1 MGVEESREKKHH
13 EMDALPSFSARLS
26 LATTLF
32 LKKKKKKK
40 KKIRVTSVSPE
51 RTNIVYLLTKRSDT
65 PVFAVFTPSF
75 LVKFLENCSQRRVP
89 VVCLKITT
97 SSGPARVG
105 SGPSL
110 GRNDAWLASV
120 PANHGSN
127 PDSSTVQLSEW
138 NHPASFDWIQTH
150 ERFKIRLFSRTKH
163 NMRIWILFGSCLIS
177 SSHSCFTFLFDWAAK
192 PGPVD
197 LPETFPQSSFPIV
210 LDLLFNET
218 TFNEEVTKF
227 VNTQTSV
234 LNGTD
239 KILISR

>member
-1 MGVEESREKKHH
+1 MHGLLVSQPIMGQIQTP
-13 EMDALPSFSARLS
+13 ALCSFQNGIIQLRL
-26 LATTLF
+26 T
-32 LKKKKKKK
+32 
-40 KKIRVTSVSPE
+40 
-51 RTNIVYLLTKRSDT
+51 
-65 PVFAVFTPSF
+65 
-75 LVKFLENCSQRRVP
+75 Q
-89 VVCLKITT
+89 
-97 SSGPARVG
+97 
-105 SGPSL
+105 
-110 GRNDAWLASV
+110 
-120 PANHGSN
+120 
-127 PDSSTVQLSEW
+127 
-138 NHPASFDWIQTH
+138 WIQTH

-197 LPETFPQSSFPIV
+197 LPETFPQSSFPFV